1 MTFSVFVQLMV
12 AGLSSG
18 SVYALVALGLIIA
31 FKGTGILNFAHGE
44 LVAFG
49 AYTAL
54 FLSVYTDLPY
64 YVAWPLTLV
73 IAAAFGML
81 LERTL
86 LRPMIDAP
94 VFTIVIATL
103 AIGLMLKNVYR
114 LIWQESVSSLPSPFA
129 RATIAIGDGRINLQ
143 YVWVIGASLAL
154 MLLLALFFAR
164 SRLGKAMRAVAQ
176 NREAASLMGIN
187 TSRIFSLT
195 FAISAGVG
203 ASAGVLF
210 APLAGVEAEMGQI
223 IIKGFVA
230 AILGGFY
237 SLPGAVVGGV
247 VIGLAETFGG
257 AFFGG
262 VFKDLSA
269 FVLLVLI
276 LLVRPHGIFGR
287 AEARR
292 V

>member
-1 MTFSVFVQLMV
+1 MTFAVFVQLMV

-64 YVAWPLTLV
+64 YIVWPVTLV

-81 LERTL
+81 LERAL
-86 LRPMIDAP
+86 LRPMINAP

-114 LIWQESVSSLPSPFA
+114 LVWQETVSSLPSPFA
-129 RATIAIGDGRINLQ
+129 RATFAIGDGRINLQ
-143 YVWVIGASLAL
+143 YVWVIAASLAL

-176 NREAASLMGIN
+176 NREAASLMGIS
-187 TSRIFSLT
+187 TGRIYSLT

-203 ASAGVLF
+203 ASAGILF
-210 APLAGVEAEMGQI
+210 APLTGVEAEMGQI

-237 SLPGAVVGGV
+237 SLPGAVVGGI

-262 VFKDLSA
+262 VFKNLTA